1 MNKTNWT
8 LDQAPSQAGKIA
20 LITGANVGLGYET
33 AQGRAQTLTRPDF
46 FTSAELTQPASLHV

>member
-33 AQGRAQTLTRPDF
+33 ALGLAQTLTQQDF
-46 FTSAELTQPASLHV
+46 FATEDSNTAVAQDV